1 MAVEKSYARLGLF
14 LVVVL
19 VVVLA
24 TALLFIQ
31 RLRSRD
37 VIEMVTYT
45 TENVSGLDV
54 SSPVRYR
61 GVSIGR
67 IAAVRVDP
75 RMTSIIEIDFQ
86 VFLDRLLNVGVEAKH
101 IKRIAET
108 DVFKDLRAQVVS
120 NPVTGEAY
128 LLIDRP
134 KNPPPPI
141 SLGFTPDRPY
151 IPSMPTML
159 STMQNRLPELI
170 ERAEGTLQ
178 VLREIITRIPDSLD
192 RSDRFFINIERI
204 LQESQLPTLSADSR
218 EFFRKASAQIEQSS
232 TQIDQITSQFDKLIG
247 TGGTL
252 VKFSEDIRASIKESD
267 LPATTQS
274 VREALNQT
282 SLAADDLRRSLP
294 AIRDSLAQLRELAR
308 LLAEQPE
315 SVVYGTRPPKEKR

>member
-67 IAAVRVDP
+67 VAAVRVDP

-141 SLGFTPDRPY
+141 SLGFTPGRPY

-204 LQESQLPTLSADSR
+204 FHESQLPSLSADSR
-218 EFFRKASAQIEQSS
+218 EFFRKTSAQIEQSS
-232 TQIDQITSQFDKLIG
+232 MQIDQITSQFDKLIG

-252 VKFSEDIRASIKESD
+252 VKFSDEVRASIKESD

-274 VREALNQT
+274 ARDALNQT